1 MLRPQFAR
9 AQVSD
14 LDLEE
19 AHIKNLMGHLSADT
33 SGWTP
38 VTDVMPLFFRLTLD
52 TATEFLFGESV
63 DSQLSLLPGYVSK
76 RKPMAVSEKE
86 YALSFDRA
94 QTLISASV
102 AYGDLY
108 WLGHNKELKESC
120 KRCHA
125 FIDHYVQLAL
135 NKDKSSATEMTSDGK
150 KKYVFLDALVEST
163 RDPIELR
170 SQMINILLA
179 GRDTTASLLSFIFM
193 VFTEH
198 PHTYKKLRN
207 IILEDFG
214 TFTNPRE
221 ITFENLKACSYL
233 QWVMS
238 ETLRLYPVVPLDG
251 RRALKDTTLPTG
263 GGPNGTS
270 PIYIRKGSQVDYSI
284 YAMHRL
290 KDIWGPDADEFRP
303 ERFDGR
309 RSGWEYLPFNGGPRI
324 CIGQQFALTE
334 AGYVLVRLL
343 QRFEAVEGVGN
354 SWESVEKGGFG
365 YDRLGLTLTMCPA
378 DGVKIRLKEARE

>member
-9 AQVSD
+9 NQVSD
-14 LDLEE
+14 LELEE
-19 AHIKNLMGHLSADT
+19 LHVQHLMRHLTADA

-38 VTDVMPLFFRLTLD
+38 VTDVTPLFFRLTLD
-52 TATEFLFGESV
+52 SSTGFLFGESV

-76 RKPMAVSEKE
+76 RTTMAVSEKE
-86 YALSFDRA
+86 FALSFDKS
-94 QTLISASV
+94 QFLISRAG
-102 AYGDLY
+102 ALGNLY
-108 WLGHNKELKESC
+108 WMAHNKEMRENC
-120 KRCHA
+120 ERCHA
-125 FIDHYVQLAL
+125 FIDHYVHLAL
-135 NKDKSSATEMTSDGK
+135 NKDKSSAKQTKSNGK
-150 KKYVFLDALVEST
+150 EKYVFLDALVEST

-193 VFTEH
+193 AFTRH
-198 PHTYKKLRN
+198 PNVYAKLRRT
-207 IILEDFG
+207 ILEEFG
-214 TFTNPRE
+214 TFANPRE
-221 ITFENLKACSYL
+221 ITFEKLKACSYL
-233 QWVMS
+233 QWVMN
-238 ETLRLYPVVPLDG
+238 EALRLYPVVPFDG

-263 GGPNGTS
+263 GGPDGTS
-270 PIYIRKGSQVDYSI
+270 RIYIRKGQQVDYSV
-284 YAMHRL
+284 YVMHRR
-290 KDIWGPDADEFRP
+290 KDIWGPDADEFKP

-334 AGYVLVRLL
+334 AGFVLVRLL

-354 SWESVEKGGFG
+354 SWESVEKGGYG

-378 DGVKIRLKEARE
+378 DGVKIKLKEAHD